1 MTAFVNRYTKAA
13 LRFIVGLSLMVRA
26 MGDPYRHLEGRLLE
40 ALARLFAQN
49 VRIYAYPMAAVD
61 LREAIKNFSVM
72 NLEWTETNGSVSAE
86 DLRFKPPLGHLYAYL
101 LASNFLVPMR
111 TISGSLAMNG

>member
-1 MTAFVNRYTKAA
+1 MTAFVNRYSKAP

-26 MGDPYRHLEGRLLE
+26 IDDPYRHLEGRLLE
-40 ALARLFAQN
+40 ALARLLAQN
-49 VRIYAYPMAAVD
+49 VRMYVYPMAATD
-61 LREAIKNFSVM
+61 LREAIKSLSVM
-72 NLEWTETNGSVSAE
+72 DFEWTETNGSVSAK